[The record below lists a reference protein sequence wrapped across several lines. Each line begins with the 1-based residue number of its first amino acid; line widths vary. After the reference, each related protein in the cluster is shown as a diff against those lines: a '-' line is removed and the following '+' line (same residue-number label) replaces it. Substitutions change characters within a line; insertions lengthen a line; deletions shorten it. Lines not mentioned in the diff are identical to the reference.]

1 MQKFACSMSISVLIL
16 AGCSFQVPEG
26 LAPTPEGNG
35 PEIVFDLDARPFPDI
50 PFPNDL
56 ATRPDPSSPTGRRV
70 NASQIGTSA
79 HESRFREYI
88 DQLSGFSTFAAMS
101 VSFDQPLNLADIQ
114 SRHGDD
120 LDWGND
126 AVYVVNLSNGQPV
139 PLDLG
144 GGAYTYILEKTSRY
158 YPNDPRAGESNLVF
172 ETVNEDIN
180 GNGLLDPGEDSDW
193 DDVLDVSNTF
203 TANGDPVDDLVTFF
217 ERETNTL
224 IIRPLIP
231 LEQETRYAVILTNR
245 LVGLEDQPVRSPF
258 DFINHTQQT
267 DELSAL
273 AEILPGISNSLS
285 LESVAFCWCFTTQSI
300 TRDLEHLRMG
310 LYGQGPFAYLAQDYP
325 PDAELENAY
334 DDPSSALINP
344 FTVPANDILDALEP
358 IAGAM
363 LGDPD
368 VVDALFDSYKYVDYM
383 VLGRAKTPLLLHG
396 LEGIWS
402 LDENSGEMDVSDTD
416 LPWLLVV
423 PKQRPEQGI
432 TAPFPVA
439 IYLHGTGGDRMQVL
453 GFAGQLAKFGIASVG
468 VDLVMHGMVLPE
480 DWNELFTIALG
491 AKGFGKVAEAFLN
504 NRTVDINNDGVNDP
518 AGNFWT
524 YDAFRSR
531 DAIRQSALDIIRL
544 IQVFRGFDGTRTW
557 ELDATGDGSPD
568 LTGLAGDF
576 NQDGTVDLV
585 GPDGPYF
592 IFGISLGGI
601 TSSVAAA
608 MEPAITAAVPISS
621 GGGLVDVS
629 IRSLQTGVPE
639 MVMLPFMGPLVLG
652 LQDPETAE
660 PVLALYVPD
669 SRFETIVPVHS
680 LDGLKPGD
688 KVRLVNERNG
698 EEEWSRVGNDLT
710 FRMGVPCDKGDPFRL
725 EILDGNGQV
734 RWQIDSLDREV
745 IWQGE
750 SYAAGSQWVSL
761 SNGFGIRR
769 QSPEVRRFIQIAQM
783 ATDAGDPVNYSPL
796 YWQRPSYPSYPE
808 VGKTTNVVLLLTNG
822 DMNVPVATGIAQA
835 RAAGMIPYTADQID
849 SRYGRTPHQVLVD
862 NYVIEGIDRL
872 KRFKTAPWLDSRDI
886 LMDVDYLSEGLDL
899 NDAPILSEPLRL
911 SNAIPGG
918 GQGGVRFFYV
928 NQRGAHGIGPA
939 DPGRNYDI
947 FMHGIN
953 AIGHYFRSG
962 GTEWVDDTCLADDS
976 CAFIPTIE

>member
-1 MQKFACSMSISVLIL
+1 MLKFTCSIL
-16 AGCSFQVPEG
+16 TTIFIFSSCSFQAPDG
-26 LAPTPEGNG
+26 LAPTPEGSG
-35 PEIVFDLDARPFPDI
+35 PEIVFDLDARPFPNI

-56 ATRPDPSSPTGRRV
+56 ATRPDPGSPTGRRV
-70 NASQIGTSA
+70 NASQLGLSA
-79 HESRFREYI
+79 HENLFRKYI

-101 VSFDQPLNLADIQ
+101 VAFDQPLNLADIQ

-120 LDWGND
+120 LDWKND
-126 AVYVVNLSNGQPV
+126 AIYVVNLDNGQPV

-144 GGAYTYILEKTSRY
+144 GGAYNYILEKTSRY
-158 YPNDPRAGESNLVF
+158 YPSDPRAGESNLVF
-172 ETVNEDIN
+172 ETVNEDVN

-193 DDVLDVSNTF
+193 DDVLDVPNTF
-203 TANGDPVDDLVTFF
+203 SPNGDTVDDLVTFF

-224 IIRPLIP
+224 IIRPLVP
-231 LEQETRYAVILTNR
+231 LQQETRYAVILTNR
-245 LVGLEDQPVRSPF
+245 LVGLDGQPVRSPF

-267 DELSAL
+267 DELRAL
-273 AEILPGISNSLS
+273 EDILPGISDTLSLS
-285 LESVAFCWCFTTQSI
+285 SVAFCWCFTTQTI
-300 TRDLEHLRMG
+300 TRDLEHLHMG

-334 DDPSSALINP
+334 DDPSSAPINP
-344 FTVPANDILDALEP
+344 FTVPANDILGALEP

-368 VVDALFDSYKYVDYM
+368 VVEALFDSYKYVDYM
-383 VLGRAKTPLLLHG
+383 VMGRTKTPLLLHG
-396 LEGIWS
+396 LEGIWG
-402 LDENSGEMDVSDTD
+402 LDENTGEMDVSDTD

-423 PKQRPEQGI
+423 PKQRPDQGI

-453 GFAGQLAKFGIASVG
+453 GFAGQLAKFGIASIG

-480 DWNELFTIALG
+480 EWDELFTIALQ
-491 AKGFGKVAEAFLN
+491 AKGFGAVADAFLD

-531 DAIRQSALDIIRL
+531 DAIRQSALDIMRL

-557 ELDATGDGSPD
+557 ALDADGDGNPD

-608 MEPAITAAVPISS
+608 MEPAITAAVPIAT
-621 GGGLVDVS
+621 GGGLIDVS

-652 LQDPETAE
+652 IQDPETAE
-660 PVLALYVPD
+660 PVLAMYAPD
-669 SRFETIVPVHS
+669 SRFETVVPIHS
-680 LDGLKPGD
+680 LDRLKPGD
-688 KVRLVNERNG
+688 KVRLVNERSG
-698 EEEWSRVGNDLT
+698 EEEWSRAGSDLT
-710 FRMGVPCDKGDPFRL
+710 FRMGIPCDKGDPFRL

-734 RWQIDSLDREV
+734 SWQIDSFDREV
-745 IWQGE
+745 NWQGE
-750 SYAAGSQWVSL
+750 SYPAGSQWVSL
-761 SNGFGIRR
+761 TNGFGVRR
-769 QSPEVRRFIQIAQM
+769 QSPEVRRFVQIAQT
-783 ATDAGDPVNYSPL
+783 ATDSGDPVNFAPL
-796 YWQRPSYPSYPE
+796 FWQQPNFPTYPE
-808 VGKTTNVVLLLTNG
+808 VSTTTNVVLLLTNG

-835 RAAGMIPYTADQID
+835 RAAGMIPYAADQID

-862 NYVIEGIDRL
+862 NYVIEGVERL
-872 KRFKTAPWLDSRDI
+872 KRFDKAPWNDSRDI

-899 NDAPILSEPLRL
+899 NDAPILPEPLRL
-911 SNAIPGG
+911 SNAVPGG

-928 NQRGAHGIGPA
+928 SPRGAHGIGPA

-953 AIGHYFRSG
+953 AIGHYFASG
-962 GTEWVDDTCLADDS
+962 GTEWVDDTCLGDDS
-976 CAFIPTIE
+976 CSFIPTIE